1 MDNTVCKN
9 ELTSFDKYSIL
20 KEKFSFLESS
30 KESVNAAESKEDK
43 FLQEY
48 NNKLYREFCICD
60 LSLYK
65 KGKIGLRWCFE
76 SDILKGKGYTIC
88 GNISCE
94 RTKHLKPFE
103 VNMKYKEHNET
114 KNALV
119 KVYLC
124 RHCGKK
130 LKKYKSNLEKK

>member
-1 MDNTVCKN
+1 MDNTVSKN
-9 ELTSFDKYSIL
+9 ELTLFDKYSIL

-114 KNALV
+114 KNADF
-119 KVYLC
+119 YI
-124 RHCGKK
+124 
-130 LKKYKSNLEKK
+130 N

>member
-1 MDNTVCKN
+1 MDNTVSKN
-9 ELTSFDKYSIL
+9 ELTLFDKYSIL

-130 LKKYKSNLEKK
+130 LKKYKANLEKK

>member
-1 MDNTVCKN
+1 MSKN
-9 ELTSFDKYSIL
+9 ELTLFDKYSIL

>member
-1 MDNTVCKN
+1 MDNTVSKN
-9 ELTSFDKYSIL
+9 ELTLFDKYSIL

>member
-1 MDNTVCKN
+1 MDNTVSKN
-9 ELTSFDKYSIL
+9 ELTLFDKYSIL

-130 LKKYKSNLEKK
+130 IKKYKSNLENK

>member
-1 MDNTVCKN
+1 MDNTVSKN
-9 ELTSFDKYSIL
+9 ELTLFDKYSIL

-114 KNALV
+114 KNAVV

>member
-1 MDNTVCKN
+1 MNNTVKNN
-9 ELTSFDKYSIL
+9 ELTLFDKYSIL
-20 KEKFSFLESS
+20 KEKFSFLDND
-30 KESVNAAESKEDK
+30 KEPVPKSESKEDK

-48 NNKLYREFCICD
+48 NSKLYREFCICD

-130 LKKYKSNLEKK
+130 IKKYKSNLENK

>member
-1 MDNTVCKN
+1 MDNTVSKN
-9 ELTSFDKYSIL
+9 ELTLFDKYSIL

-124 RHCGKK
+124 RHCGKE
-130 LKKYKSNLEKK
+130 LKKYKSNLEQK

>member
-1 MDNTVCKN
+1 MSKN
-9 ELTSFDKYSIL
+9 ELTLFDKFSIL

>member
-1 MDNTVCKN
+1 MDNTVSKN
-9 ELTSFDKYSIL
+9 ELTLFDKYSIL

-76 SDILKGKGYTIC
+76 SDVLKGKGYTIC

>member
-1 MDNTVCKN
+1 MDNTVSKN
-9 ELTSFDKYSIL
+9 ELTLFDKYSIL
-20 KEKFSFLESS
+20 KEKFSVLESS

>member
-1 MDNTVCKN
+1 MDNTASKN
-9 ELTSFDKYSIL
+9 ELTLFDKYSIL

>member
-1 MDNTVCKN
+1 MDNIVSKN
-9 ELTSFDKYSIL
+9 ELTLFDKYSIL

>member
-1 MDNTVCKN
+1 MNNTVSKN
-9 ELTSFDKYSIL
+9 ELTLFDKYSIL

>member
-1 MDNTVCKN
+1 MDNTVSKN
-9 ELTSFDKYSIL
+9 ELTLFDKYSIL

-65 KGKIGLRWCFE
+65 KGK
-76 SDILKGKGYTIC
+76 K
-88 GNISCE
+88 N
-94 RTKHLKPFE
+94 E
-103 VNMKYKEHNET
+103 VNI
-114 KNALV
+114 
-119 KVYLC
+119 
-124 RHCGKK
+124 
-130 LKKYKSNLEKK
+130 

>member
-1 MDNTVCKN
+1 MDNTMSKN
-9 ELTSFDKYSIL
+9 ELTLFDKYSIL

-124 RHCGKK
+124 RNCGKK

>member
-1 MDNTVCKN
+1 MDNTVSKN
-9 ELTSFDKYSIL
+9 ELTLFDKYSIL

-124 RHCGKK
+124 RHCAKK